1 MLWKKTAPCLVW
13 FAVLSLDWI
22 SCSWRWGSDCRSPG
36 DGFALCRSIYWA
48 AAGVYWCFPQFFLYA
63 YSKQVV
69 FLLKNFDDCKR
80 KKLDIL
86 AVLVRANLKGSP
98 GHCSISVSW
107 QMVSIRCWKAAVCS
121 GVQGI
126 ASLTSAWETFPSAP
140 KSPGRCGFSAITLQ
154 HCSGLDVLTELP
166 LLPSPRCRV
175 SPPGSSPGSFVPG
188 RVCKFGL

>member
-1 MLWKKTAPCLVW
+1 MEVRQWLQEARWWICSLQKYLLGSCWCLLVFSTFFPICIFEAGGFPVEELWRLQK
-13 FAVLSLDWI
+13 
-22 SCSWRWGSDCRSPG
+22 
-36 DGFALCRSIYWA
+36 
-48 AAGVYWCFPQFFLYA
+48 
-63 YSKQVV
+63 
-69 FLLKNFDDCKR
+69 

-86 AVLVRANLKGSP
+86 AVLIRANLKGSP

-140 KSPGRCGFSAITLQ
+140 KSPGRCGFFAITLQ

-175 SPPGSSPGSFVPG
+175 SPPGSSPGSCVPG
-188 RVCKFGL
+188 HVCKFGL